1 MTNLENQESRE
12 ISIDSLFNKLENPEN
27 SKSHQFEKLEYA
39 FSEASPENTELC
51 TSIINEIC
59 TNDEWIKKKWLDF
72 MATLEK
78 IKLETV

>member
-12 ISIDSLFNKLENPEN
+12 VSIDSLFNKLENPEN
-27 SKSHQFEKLEYA
+27 SKSYQIERLEIT
-39 FSEASPENTELC
+39 FNEASPENTELC

-59 TNDEWIKKKWLDF
+59 TNDEWIKEKWWDF

-78 IKLETV
+78 LKLETV